1 MYLTIKAVGK
11 LSQSQRQVKGDI
23 MVKEEDITALIE
35 RVSIMFEF
43 IESKLSIL
51 TFIDLSNKED
61 SIYFYLSFIQVQKDT
76 KKEILLTL
84 AKWLEEVRMAGNN
97 E

>member
-1 MYLTIKAVGK
+1 
-11 LSQSQRQVKGDI
+11 
-23 MVKEEDITALIE
+23 MVKEEELTSLID
-35 RVSIMFEF
+35 RVAQMFEF

-61 SIYFYLSFIQVQKDT
+61 SIYFYLSFIQVQNNA

-84 AKWLEEVRMAGNN
+84 AKWLEDVRMEGGN

>member
-1 MYLTIKAVGK
+1 
-11 LSQSQRQVKGDI
+11 
-23 MVKEEDITALIE
+23 MVKEEELTNLIE
-35 RVSIMFEF
+35 KVAEMFEY
-43 IESKLSIL
+43 IEAKLSIL

-61 SIYFYLSFIQVQKDT
+61 SIYFYLSFIQVQKNA

-84 AKWLEEVRMAGNN
+84 AKWLDEVRMEGGN